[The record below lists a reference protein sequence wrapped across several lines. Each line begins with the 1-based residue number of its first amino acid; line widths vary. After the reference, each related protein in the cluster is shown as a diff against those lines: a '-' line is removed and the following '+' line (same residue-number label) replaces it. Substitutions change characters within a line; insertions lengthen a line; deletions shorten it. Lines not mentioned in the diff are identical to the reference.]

1 MTERLISRSREE
13 GVEWLTLNHPASMN
27 ALSLPMLEQLAEAV
41 EQLHQDDAAR
51 CVVITGAGRKAFC
64 AGGDL
69 RGFQTD
75 LAEPTTDR
83 FLARLRYAQQVFD
96 RIEDLPMP
104 VIAAVNGVAVA
115 GGLELLLCC
124 DLVIAAESAR
134 IGDGH
139 ARYGIIPAGG
149 SSARLPRKI
158 AANRANYLLLS
169 AELLPARTLE
179 QWGLVNQVVADDEL
193 TGAVQSLARMLA
205 RHSPL
210 GLQTIKQLLRRGLQ
224 SGPRA
229 AARAEIDAF
238 ASYARSAD
246 LAEGL
251 EAFAQKREP
260 VFRDPG
266 RSSTGDGEVAAAE

>member
-1 MTERLISRSREE
+1 MEERLIGRARTD
-13 GVEWLTLNHPASMN
+13 GVEWLTLDHPASMN
-27 ALSLPMLEQLAEAV
+27 ALSLPMLEQLAGAV
-41 EQLHQDDAAR
+41 EQLHQDEAVR
-51 CVVITGAGRKAFC
+51 CVVITGAGHKAFC

-69 RGFQTD
+69 RGFQSD
-75 LAEPTTDR
+75 LAEPTTER

-104 VIAAVNGVAVA
+104 VIAAVNGVTVA

-124 DLVIAAESAR
+124 DLVIAGESAR

-158 AANRANYLLLS
+158 ASNRANYLLFT

-179 QWGLVNQVVADDEL
+179 EWGLVNRVVADDNL
-193 TGAVQSLARMLA
+193 HGAVADLARSMT
-205 RHSPL
+205 RHSRQ
-210 GLQTIKQLLRRGLQ
+210 GLAVIKHLLRHSLQ
-224 SGPRA
+224 RDPRE

-238 ASYARSAD
+238 SSYSHSD
-246 LAEGL
+246 DFAEGL
-251 EAFAQKREP
+251 KAFAQKRAP
-260 VFRDPG
+260 MFHG
-266 RSSTGDGEVAAAE
+266 F

>member
-1 MTERLISRSREE
+1 MTERLIGRERKD
-13 GVEWLTLNHPASMN
+13 GVEWLTLDHPASMN
-27 ALSLPMLEQLAEAV
+27 ALSLAMLEQLAEAV
-41 EQLHQDDAAR
+41 EDLHKDHSGAVR

-69 RGFQTD
+69 RGFQAD

-104 VIAAVNGVAVA
+104 VIGAVNGVAVA

-158 AANRANYLLLS
+158 AANRVNYLLFS
-169 AELLPARTLE
+169 AALLTASTLE
-179 QWGLVNQVVADDEL
+179 QWGLVNQVVADDRL
-193 TGAVQSLARMLA
+193 IDAASDLANTLA
-205 RHSPL
+205 RHSPQ
-210 GLQTIKQLLRRGLQ
+210 GLQAIKQLLRRSLELDL
-224 SGPRA
+224 RTA
-229 AARAEIDAF
+229 VRAEIDAF
-238 ASYARSAD
+238 ETYACSAD

-251 EAFAQKREP
+251 SAFSQKRQP
-260 VFRDPG
+260 VFTRL
-266 RSSTGDGEVAAAE
+266 

>member
-1 MTERLISRSREE
+1 MDGERLICSERKDS
-13 GVEWLTLNHPASMN
+13 VEWLTLNHPASMN
-27 ALSLPMLEQLAEAV
+27 ALSLPMLERLAEAV
-41 EQLHQDDAAR
+41 EELHRDDAVR

-69 RGFQTD
+69 RGFQAD

-83 FLARLRYAQQVFD
+83 FLDRLRYAQQVFD

-179 QWGLVNQVVADDEL
+179 QWGLVNQVVADEEL
-193 TGAVQSLARMLA
+193 PGAVQGLALTLA

-210 GLQTIKQLLRRGLQ
+210 GLRAIKQLLRHSLQ
-224 SGPRA
+224 ADPRA

-238 ASYARSAD
+238 APYARSAD

-251 EAFAQKREP
+251 QAFAQKRAP
-260 VFRDPG
+260 VF
-266 RSSTGDGEVAAAE
+266 TGG

>member
-1 MTERLISRSREE
+1 MTERLIGRERKD
-13 GVEWLTLNHPASMN
+13 GVEWLTLDHPASMN

-41 EQLHQDDAAR
+41 EQLHQDGSVR

-69 RGFQTD
+69 RGFQAD
-75 LAEPTTDR
+75 LAEPTTER
-83 FLARLRYAQQVFD
+83 FLARLRYAQEVFD

-158 AANRANYLLLS
+158 AANRASYLLFS
-169 AELLPARTLE
+169 AALLPARTLE

-193 TGAVQSLARMLA
+193 AAAVAGLAHTVA
-205 RHSPL
+205 RYSPL
-210 GLQTIKQLLRRGLQ
+210 GLAAIKQLLRHSLQ
-224 SGPRA
+224 ADPRA

-238 ASYARSAD
+238 APYARSAD

-251 EAFAQKREP
+251 QAFAQKRAP
-260 VFRDPG
+260 VFTG
-266 RSSTGDGEVAAAE
+266 R

>member
-1 MTERLISRSREE
+1 MTEPLIVRSRED

-41 EQLHQDDAAR
+41 EQLHQDGAVR
-51 CVVITGAGRKAFC
+51 CVVLTGSGRKAFC

-69 RGFQTD
+69 RGFQAD
-75 LAEPTTDR
+75 LAEPTTER

-124 DLVIAAESAR
+124 DLVVAAESAR

-149 SSARLPRKI
+149 ASARLPRKI
-158 AANRANYLLLS
+158 AANRANYLLFS

-179 QWGLVNQVVADDEL
+179 HWGLVNQVVADDGLRE
-193 TGAVQSLARMLA
+193 AVAGLARTVA

-210 GLQTIKQLLRRGLQ
+210 GLRAIKELLRHSLQ
-224 SGPRA
+224 AEPRA
-229 AARAEIDAF
+229 AARAEIEAF
-238 ASYARSAD
+238 APYAHSAD

-251 EAFAQKREP
+251 LAFAQKRQP
-260 VFRDPG
+260 FFIG
-266 RSSTGDGEVAAAE
+266 K